1 MFANSGQNGNL
12 VSRPLCRHGPFDK
25 MRAKK
30 PILSNKIQEMQTLM
44 IHGLH
49 AIQRLNSSAGC
60 GMWRS
65 FNGIL
70 EPVQKFPFP

>member
-1 MFANSGQNGNL
+1 
-12 VSRPLCRHGPFDK
+12 

-30 PILSNKIQEMQTLM
+30 PILSNEIQEMQALMNEIQEMQALM
-44 IHGLH
+44 IHVLH

-70 EPVQKFPFP
+70 EPVRKFPFP